1 MEKTKK
7 TLLSGSTVT
16 GDLTIGNYIGAINNW
31 KKLQDQYNCFY
42 MVADL
47 HGLTVHQEPKAF
59 KERSLSFFAQYI
71 ALGLDPDKNT
81 IFLQSHIHE
90 HAELTWILSCLT
102 PMGYLNRMTQFKD
115 KSLKNEK
122 NINAGLYTYPVL
134 MASDILLYQV
144 DLVPVGEDQKQHLEL
159 CRDIVSFFQNRYGE
173 TFKLPEPYIAKMG
186 ARIMSLQDPTKK
198 MSKSDDNPSSFISII
213 DPPKTIIK
221 KVKSAVTDSGTEVK
235 FDEEKAG
242 ISNLLTMYS
251 VLSGKTIVQIENDY
265 IGKMYGHLKIDLAD
279 LVVET
284 LKPVQEK
291 YEDLMK
297 NKDYLHQLMKQGSHK
312 ARAVASKTLDNV
324 YEKVGLY
331 PEHF

>member
-1 MEKTKK
+1 
-7 TLLSGSTVT
+7 
-16 GDLTIGNYIGAINNW
+16 
-31 KKLQDQYNCFY
+31 
-42 MVADL
+42 
-47 HGLTVHQEPKAF
+47 
-59 KERSLSFFAQYI
+59 
-71 ALGLDPDKNT
+71 
-81 IFLQSHIHE
+81 
-90 HAELTWILSCLT
+90 
-102 PMGYLNRMTQFKD
+102 MGYLNRMTQFKD
-115 KSLKNEK
+115 KSAKNEK

-198 MSKSDDNPSSFISII
+198 MSKSDDNPNSFISII

-235 FDEEKAG
+235 YDEEKAG

-251 VLSGKTIVQIENDY
+251 VLSGKTISEIENDY
-265 IGKMYGHLKIDLAD
+265 VGKMYGHLKIDLAD

-291 YEDLMK
+291 YADLMK
-297 NKDYLHQLMKQGSHK
+297 NKDHLHQLMKQGSEK
-312 ARAVASKTLDNV
+312 ARVVASKTLDTV
-324 YEKVGLY
+324 YDKVGLY

>member
-1 MEKTKK
+1 MKK

-31 KKLQDQYNCFY
+31 KKLQDDYNCFY

-47 HGLTVHQEPKAF
+47 HGLTVYQDPKAF

-115 KSLKNEK
+115 KSAKNEK

-198 MSKSDDNPSSFISII
+198 MSKSDDNPNSFISII

-235 FDEEKAG
+235 YDEEKAG

-251 VLSGKTIVQIENDY
+251 VLSGKAISEIENDY
-265 IGKMYGHLKIDLAD
+265 VGKMYGHLKIDLAD

-291 YEDLMK
+291 YADLMK
-297 NKDYLHQLMKQGSHK
+297 NKDHLHQLMKQGSEK
-312 ARAVASKTLDNV
+312 ARVVASKTLDTV
-324 YEKVGLY
+324 YDKVGLY